1 MLGKRI
7 LVIVILCMP
16 LVLAILLPAWL
27 ENSTTGMAELLLSG
41 YEYFLVALGAY
52 LILASVMRRILNRK

>member
-16 LVLAILLPAWL
+16 FVVAILLPAWFD
-27 ENSTTGMAELLLSG
+27 SSSTGMAELLVSG
-41 YEYFLVALGAY
+41 YMYFLVALGAY
-52 LILASVMRRILNRK
+52 LILASIVRRIVNRK